1 MLILIYYSNHCLP
14 VNPETFTGRL
24 FKTISMLIKKWFFIL
39 LSAML
44 PIYTQ
49 AQEADSFGVKNV
61 LMKEIIIQ
69 NGNGYNNLKEKKQP
83 KDLQVSTEQILGG
96 INGVN
101 MIRRGNFAQEPTIR
115 GLNAG
120 QINVTVDGMA
130 IFGACTDRMDPVSS
144 YIEPNNLKSIIVNY
158 GANDMAFGSSIG
170 GGFNFKIKQP
180 KLNTEK
186 MWSGM
191 AGMGYET
198 NGNALQTLVSLDY
211 SGKRL
216 GINVNGIFRTSE
228 NYRAGGG
235 EKIQFSQYNKWNGSM
250 GAKYKIG
257 EHDFLQIN
265 YIQDEGYHIGY
276 PALTMDV
283 AFAKAKIGSVSYS
296 YHGNTGLLQHWETKL
311 FYNYID
317 HAMDDTKRP
326 KAQVPLHMD
335 MPGTSRT
342 TGFYSEAKWAYRNH
356 DLKTRINGYQ
366 NQLHAEMTMYP
377 DNAAQMY
384 MLTVPDAQRNLL
396 GLDVSDK
403 INLNE
408 KWSVLTG
415 GRIDIIG
422 SSIFSDAGKKTLSG
436 MYEGELSKKQLLYS
450 VYVNP
455 VYKISTRFSL
465 YANAARTM
473 RAATL
478 QELYGFYLF
487 SRMDGYDYIGN
498 PSLKNESSWNASI
511 GGIYNRDKIKIEVQ
525 GFGYFI
531 QNYIAGLQKSNYSA
545 MTIGAN
551 GVKQYANLSS
561 ALLTGAEASAQL
573 KLLPA
578 LQFSTNNTYTYGKDH
593 KGRALPLIS
602 PFKTVNQ
609 LDYNFKTILLNL
621 TGIFSA
627 AQNHVNPTLYGET
640 KTPAYG
646 LINIKA
652 GKTFQLKSNALAI
665 NIGVENLLDAKYA
678 DHLDIVKIWRPGR
691 SFVAHFTYSF

>member
-1 MLILIYYSNHCLP
+1 
-14 VNPETFTGRL
+14 
-24 FKTISMLIKKWFFIL
+24 MLIKKWFFIL
-39 LSAML
+39 GIAAL
-44 PIYTQ
+44 PVYTL
-49 AQEADSFGVKNV
+49 AQEADSFEVRNV

-69 NGNGYNNLKEKKQP
+69 NNSNLNNAKEKRQP
-83 KDLQVSTEQILGG
+83 KDLQTSTEQVLSG

-115 GLNAG
+115 GLNAV
-120 QINVTVDGMA
+120 QINVTIDGMA

-144 YIEPNNLKSIIVNY
+144 YIEPNNLQSIIVNY
-158 GANDMAFGSSIG
+158 GASDMAFSSSIG

-180 KLNTEK
+180 KLNAEK

-191 AGMGYET
+191 AGLGYET
-198 NGNALQTLVSLDY
+198 NGNALQTLAALNY

-216 GINVNGIFRTSE
+216 GVNVNGIFRTSE

-250 GAKYKIG
+250 AAKYQLS
-257 EHDFLQIN
+257 ERRFLQFN
-265 YIQDEGYHIGY
+265 YIQDEGYNIGY

-283 AFAKAKIGSVSYS
+283 AFAKAKIGSASYT
-296 YHGNTGLLQHWETKL
+296 YHSNNGLLQHWETKL

-317 HAMDDTKRP
+317 HAMDDTKRSKEQAP
-326 KAQVPLHMD
+326 MHMD

-342 TGFYSEAKWAYRNH
+342 LGFYSEAKWVYKSH
-356 DLKTRINGYQ
+356 ELKTRINGYQ
-366 NQLHAEMTMYP
+366 NRLHAEMTMYP

-384 MLTVPDAQRNLL
+384 MLTIPDAQRNLL

-403 INLNE
+403 INLHE
-408 KWSVLTG
+408 KWSILSG
-415 GRIDIIG
+415 GRIDIVG
-422 SSIFSDAGKKTLSG
+422 SFIFSNAGKKTLSG
-436 MYEGELSKKQLLYS
+436 MYEGELSRKSLLYS

-455 VYKISTRFSL
+455 VYKINNRLSL

-487 SRMDGYDYIGN
+487 NRMDGYDYIGN

-531 QNYIAGLQKSNYSA
+531 QSYITGLQKSNYSV
-545 MTIGAN
+545 MTIGAK

-561 ALLTGAEASAQL
+561 ALLTGVEASAQL

-578 LQFSTNNTYTYGKDH
+578 LQFSSNNAYAYGEDYN
-593 KGRALPLIS
+593 GRALPLIS

-609 LDYNFKTILLNL
+609 LDYNFKGTLLNL

-627 AQNHVNPTLYGET
+627 AQNHVNSALYGET

-646 LINIKA
+646 LINVKA
-652 GKTFQLKSNALAI
+652 GKTFRLKSRMLAI
-665 NIGVENLLDAKYA
+665 NMGVENLLDAQYA
-678 DHLDIVKIWRPGR
+678 GHLDIIKIPRSGR
-691 SFVAHFTYSF
+691 NFVTHLTFSF